1 MLWEMMVRGLTKMV
15 LSDSSFLFDI
25 FGLKMYIDDVLIV
38 SLLFFL
44 YQEQVQDDGLF
55 IVLILLLLSWTN
67 SAANGDR
74 EFWQKSSHLGQAE
87 LGDGGKNITWG

>member
-1 MLWEMMVRGLTKMV
+1 MV

-38 SLLFFL
+38 SLHFFL

-55 IVLILLLLSWTN
+55 IVLILLLLS
-67 SAANGDR
+67 
-74 EFWQKSSHLGQAE
+74 
-87 LGDGGKNITWG
+87 